1 MVFLFMMIIL
11 PYNPVFDL
19 FGAVVFGSCLFFGVR
34 FFDFSVEVDD
44 NRSNQRNHDD
54 PVYSEYDGHG
64 ASQICDRGDITETD
78 RCHQCETV
86 PQRILI
92 GGDSLFHKRQDP
104 GGGEDQHQ
112 QPEQDFRG
120 IGFAYDILKQV
131 QPDV

>member
-19 FGAVVFGSCLFFGVR
+19 FGAVVFGSCLFFRVC

-44 NRSNQRNHDD
+44 NRGNQCNHDN
-54 PVYSEYDGHG
+54 PVYSEYDGYG

-78 RCHQCETV
+78 RCHQRETV

-92 GGDSLFHKRQDP
+92 VYMNPVMVRRDRIMSSMRD
-104 GGGEDQHQ
+104 
-112 QPEQDFRG
+112 
-120 IGFAYDILKQV
+120 IGWFI
-131 QPDV
+131 PP